1 MGVKQSRKQLNLW
14 HWLLIVLAVS
24 AVISVFYNWWSVQN
38 EHRHRLIFAE
48 RLLKGDEENALIFF
62 EKWYQLV
69 RQDSLIFCENTD
81 EYLKIERLEEL
92 FDASFLSNYTVTF
105 LFCDVDDDLVLRDG
119 YTIVNCHDFF
129 EERMRMRGRQTSNEN
144 LFRPYRNPFDFRYF
158 GIVRISENRN
168 LYIQFESRGKTF
180 WLQNTLRENR
190 YNVVLY
196 DHSGL
201 VRQIGHFDYPLR
213 LFTPAN
219 KENRGFSEHEGYSH
233 LQIIIEDP
241 YDEQVLI
248 VSRRIPRFQNHLSTL
263 SFIFILNLCL
273 GLLILLIFK
282 RVSRRLFKT
291 FAQRLQITVLAI
303 VLGTFVLAG
312 VVSVIQVQ
320 RLNSLKNQK
329 VLREKTHSLLLL
341 MEQTFEGETP
351 EEILE
356 NPLLQQALIDFSNAF
371 FTDIFFYD
379 ETGYIVVKSSVEQ
392 IFQNYPRNEMD
403 LQAFYR
409 LSQEHRNFYIQ
420 QETLGNYTFYSSY
433 VPFRNYRN
441 ELVGYLNLPHF
452 AQQAELRHEIMAFI
466 IAYINLFAVL
476 IMLAFILVF
485 LIIKRLTK
493 PLVESERQIAWNEMS
508 KQIAH
513 EIKNPLTP
521 MKLNVQQIQKAWSDQ
536 KDDFDHRMKNFSTVM
551 IEQIDTLSAV
561 ASEFANFAQQPN
573 VKLTEVNVK
582 DCIEKTILLM
592 NTDDII
598 RFETTQDVENIT
610 VFADE
615 KQLSRALV
623 NILKNAKQ
631 AVSEVENPQINVSL
645 SLSERQAIIAI
656 QDNGNGISA
665 EICDHIFE
673 PNFTTKTSGM
683 GLGLAITKNIIEQFG
698 GTISFETEE
707 KKTVFFVRLPLLNV
721 TYKNK

>member
-1 MGVKQSRKQLNLW
+1 MSTKKFPRKQLSLW
-14 HWLLIVLAVS
+14 HWLLIVLVVS
-24 AVISVFYNWWSVQN
+24 AVISVFYNWWTVRN
-38 EHRHRLIFAE
+38 EYRDRLIFAE
-48 RLLKGDEENALIFF
+48 RLLKGDEENAVAFF
-62 EKWYQLV
+62 ERWYQLV
-69 RQDSLIFCENTD
+69 REDSLIFDETID
-81 EYLKIERLEEL
+81 EYLKLERLEEL
-92 FDASFLSNYTVTF
+92 FEASFLGNYTVSF
-105 LFCDVDDDLVLRDG
+105 LFCNADEDLVLRDG
-119 YTIVNCHDFF
+119 YTIVNCHEFF
-129 EERMRMRGRQTSNEN
+129 EERMRMRGRQTSHEN

-158 GIVRISENRN
+158 GIVKISEDRQ
-168 LYIQFESRGKTF
+168 LYIEFVSREKTF

-190 YNVVLY
+190 YSVVLY
-196 DHSGL
+196 DHSEL
-201 VRQIGHFDYPLR
+201 VRQIGFFDYPLR

-219 KENRGFSEHEGYSH
+219 KESKDFSEHERYSH
-233 LQIIIEDP
+233 LQVIIEGS
-241 YDEQVLI
+241 YGEQVLI
-248 VSRRIPRFQNHLSTL
+248 VSRRIPRFQNQFSTF
-263 SFIFILNLCL
+263 SVAFILNLCL
-273 GLLILLIFK
+273 GLLILLVFK

-291 FAQRLQITVLAI
+291 FAERLQITVLAI

-312 VVSVIQVQ
+312 VVSAIQVQ

-341 MEQTFEGETP
+341 MEQTFDGETP
-351 EEILE
+351 NEILE
-356 NPLLQQALIDFSNAF
+356 SPLLQQALIDFSNVF

-379 ETGYIVVKSSVEQ
+379 EMGYLVAKSSVEQ

-403 LQAFYR
+403 LQALYR
-409 LSQEHRNFYIQ
+409 LNQEHRNFYIQ

-452 AQQAELRHEIMAFI
+452 AQRAELRHEIMAFMVV
-466 IAYINLFAVL
+466 YINLFAVL
-476 IMLAFILVF
+476 IMLAFVLVF

-521 MKLNVQQIQKAWSDQ
+521 MKLSVQQIQKSWNDQ
-536 KDDFDHRMKNFSTVM
+536 KDDFDSRMKNFSTVM

-573 VKLTEVNVK
+573 VKLTEVNIK
-582 DCIEKTILLM
+582 KCLEKTVLLM
-592 NTDDII
+592 NSEETIH
-598 RFETTQDVENIT
+598 FEAMQGAENIT

-631 AVSEVENPQINVSL
+631 AISEVEAPQIKISL
-645 SLSERQAIIAI
+645 STSEKHVVIAI
-656 QDNGNGISA
+656 KDNGSGIPA
-665 EICDHIFE
+665 EIRDHIFE

-683 GLGLAITKNIIEQFG
+683 GLGLAIAKNIIEQFG

-707 KKTVFFVRLPLLNV
+707 KKTVFFVRLPIRN
-721 TYKNK
+721 